1 MYNKNLVFIAA
12 CIGMLLFG
20 VELIT
25 LGSVAP
31 ELKTKFELN
40 EEGSG
45 ILFSILPI
53 GILIGSVIF
62 GPIADRFGYKW
73 LLVISCL
80 GFFLGFEGIAFS
92 NSLNLLKLSIFSI
105 GIFGGIINGATNA
118 VVSDISSEAK
128 GANLSLLGV
137 FFGIGALGMPF
148 VLGLLK
154 PIYSFEKII
163 SYTGGLIALA
173 CLFYAFIQF
182 PPSKRNQGF
191 PLSASGN
198 LFREWL
204 LILIGLFLFCQS
216 SYEALINN
224 WTTSYLS
231 THLKVEK
238 QNALYALSLYV
249 AGLTLMRFLIGS
261 ILRSIISKTMLI
273 ISFGLLFLGN
283 LLLKFGGNYYSA
295 VVGLVILGMGLAG
308 GFPIL
313 LGIVGEK
320 YVERSGTAFSFV
332 LLFAL
337 TGNILVNYL
346 MGRIANSWGVHQL
359 SNIIFVE
366 LGVMLC
372 LSVLIF
378 RQLKKKN
385 T

>member
-1 MYNKNLVFIAA
+1 MYNRKLVFTAA

-20 VELIT
+20 IELIT

-31 ELKTKFELN
+31 ELRNKFQLD

-53 GILIGSVIF
+53 GILIGSISF

-73 LLVISCL
+73 LMVFSTL
-80 GFFLGFEGIAFS
+80 GFFIGFEGIAFS
-92 NSLNLLKLSIFSI
+92 SSLDLLKVSIFCI

-118 VVSDISSEAK
+118 VVADISTEAK

-148 VLGLLK
+148 ILGLLK

-163 SYTGGLIALA
+163 AFTGGLIALA
-173 CLFYAFIQF
+173 CMFYACIQF
-182 PPSKRNQGF
+182 PPSKKVQGF
-191 PLSASGN
+191 PLTNSRT
-198 LFREWL
+198 LFGESL

-224 WTTSYLS
+224 WTTSYLAN
-231 THLKVEK
+231 HLFIEK
-238 QNALYALSLYV
+238 QKALYALSLYV
-249 AGLTLMRFLIGS
+249 AGLTLMRFLIGTVF
-261 ILRSIISKTMLI
+261 RSITPGLVLM
-273 ISFGLLFLGN
+273 ISFLLLLSGN
-283 LLLKFGGNYYSA
+283 LLLKYAMNYTAA
-295 VVGLVILGMGLAG
+295 VAGLILLGMGLAG
-308 GFPIL
+308 GFPFM

-320 YVERSGTAFSFV
+320 YAERSGTAFSFV

-346 MGRIANSWGVHQL
+346 MGRIAKDWGIEQL
-359 SNIIFVE
+359 SNIIFLE
-366 LGVMLC
+366 LGIMLV
-372 LSVLIF
+372 LFVLIF
-378 RQLKKKN
+378 RRLKR
-385 T
+385 